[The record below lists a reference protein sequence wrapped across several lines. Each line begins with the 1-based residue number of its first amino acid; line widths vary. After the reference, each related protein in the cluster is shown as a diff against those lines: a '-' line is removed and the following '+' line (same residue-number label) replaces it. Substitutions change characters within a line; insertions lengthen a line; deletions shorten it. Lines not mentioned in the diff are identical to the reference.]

1 MTKVAFSTFLALLI
15 ASSNCVVRNP
25 VLGQNNIDPDCI
37 LLSQCPE
44 LLWLLKNKHNVPGM
58 RFQQVLKYLQNQQCG
73 YEGNH
78 PKVICPKSEDLS
90 EEEFP
95 IQMRTGLSSHAE
107 ELRDGQRMGGVI
119 DTPGGI
125 KTRS

>member
-1 MTKVAFSTFLALLI
+1 
-15 ASSNCVVRNP
+15 
-25 VLGQNNIDPDCI
+25 
-37 LLSQCPE
+37 
-44 LLWLLKNKHNVPGM
+44 M